1 MSRISY
7 KDYRSGS
14 LEGKGSLRT
23 AKETLF
29 RLFLVAAAIIF
40 VSVVAAIFVSLLI
53 GSWKSINTFGLSFLY
68 GSAWNPAAKTF
79 GALPFVI
86 GTISTSFLALLIS
99 IPFSFASA
107 IYLSLYLKNGWL
119 SGLLKFSVELLA
131 GIPSIIYG
139 FWGLFVLVPIVRSF
153 EIKLGFIPYGVGIA
167 TASVI
172 LAVMIIP
179 FASSMAFEVIKLVP
193 QDLKEAG
200 FAMGATRFEV
210 IKNIVIPYASGG
222 IFSGILLAFGRA
234 FGETMAVTMV
244 IGNSNAIPKNI
255 FSPSNSMASVIANE
269 FTEARGDLYLSSL
282 IEIGLLLFVIS
293 FIVNT
298 IGNRIMKKIT
308 VKKGII

>member
-1 MSRISY
+1 MSRISC

-14 LEGKGSLRT
+14 LEEKGSLRIV
-23 AKETLF
+23 KETLF
-29 RLFLVAAAIIF
+29 RLLLVAAAIT
-40 VSVVAAIFVSLLI
+40 SVFIVMGIFVSLLL
-53 GSWKSINTFGLSFLY
+53 GSWKSINEFGLNFIWS
-68 GSAWNPAAKTF
+68 STWNPAAKTF

-86 GTISTSFLALLIS
+86 GTVSTSFLAILIS

-107 IYLSLYLKNGWL
+107 IYLSLYLKNGWF

-153 EIKLGFIPYGVGIA
+153 EIKLGFIPYGVGIL

-179 FASSMAFEVIKLVP
+179 FASSMAAEVIKLVP

-210 IKNIVIPYASGG
+210 IKNIVIPYAQGG

-282 IEIGLLLFVIS
+282 IEIGLLLFAIS
-293 FIVNT
+293 FIVNA
-298 IGNRIMKKIT
+298 IGNRIMKKMD
-308 VKKGII
+308 VKK